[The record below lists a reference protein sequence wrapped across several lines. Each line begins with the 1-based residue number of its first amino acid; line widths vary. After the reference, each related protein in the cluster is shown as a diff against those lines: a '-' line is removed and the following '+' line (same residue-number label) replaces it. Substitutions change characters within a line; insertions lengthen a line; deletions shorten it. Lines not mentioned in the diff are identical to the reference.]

1 MHNHCSSHYLD
12 NSETM
17 RRPKNYNMPKNDF
30 MVAAGC
36 MRPGSLFHA
45 TKTAENTRK
54 IIGFGMHSQ
63 SKPGQIPKRIYLC
76 RLLGTFVVLLSCF
89 TMWQHLNLKKYHHV
103 RQLRTP
109 ESNLRLPPLLKPHVI
124 DIINDKYKYGRPS
137 DILGENGLL
146 IHMADS
152 MGDWGMDVW
161 SNKPGMFAGS
171 AKHLSC
177 SIINVHN
184 PHVFPQGNPYFETHE
199 THSPVGYILEDANT
213 PLQCVSRTDGGT
225 SESSMEDSEW
235 SGCACVGK
243 NPHKVP
249 KARCMMPS
257 TQLKEMMEKSSTG
270 KYAKTTYNE
279 VVISKQYWKET
290 SPSGQAILAFF
301 YIKGSPAREE
311 VVASHKNYLRYTHQT
326 SSQTPLL
333 EYDAT
338 NKQQPFIE
346 VENE

>member
-1 MHNHCSSHYLD
+1 MRTSLVDADSAKEARYPPLSSFITEVTQTIRH

-17 RRPKNYNMPKNDF
+17 RRPNYNMPKNDF
-30 MVAAGC
+30 SGS
-36 MRPGSLFHA
+36 MRPGSRF
-45 TKTAENTRK
+45 R
-54 IIGFGMHSQ
+54 MHSQ

-103 RQLRTP
+103 RQLR
-109 ESNLRLPPLLKPHVI
+109 SNLRLLPLLKPHVI

-146 IHMADS
+146 IHMAHS
-152 MGDWGMDVW
+152 MGNRGMDVW
-161 SNKPGMFAGS
+161 SNKPGAGS
-171 AKHLSC
+171 AQHLSC
-177 SIINVHN
+177 SIINIHN
-184 PHVFPQGNPYFETHE
+184 PHIFPQGNPSFETHE
-199 THSPVGYILEDANT
+199 MPHSPVGYILEDANT
-213 PLQCVSRTDGGT
+213 PHQCVSPLDGRT
-225 SESSMEDSEW
+225 SNYSMKDSEW
-235 SGCACVGK
+235 SGCACLGD
-243 NPHKVP
+243 NPSKVP

-270 KYAKTTYNE
+270 HYAKTYNE